1 MTRTRFRQ
9 TMAVI
14 LMVLGGA
21 MLVRGLIYTV
31 RAGLGW
37 QGMIQA
43 LVVGSLV
50 FALGFFRWRYL
61 RQRG

>member
-1 MTRTRFRQ
+1 MTRIRFRQ

-21 MLVRGLIYTV
+21 MLVRGLVYAV

>member
-1 MTRTRFRQ
+1 
-9 TMAVI
+9 MAVI

-21 MLVRGLIYTV
+21 MLVRGLVYTV